1 MWAMRCQELNLRQ
14 VASTADA
21 DALLA
26 LGFLPSLEGQVGDT
40 VLDMFNHHTQRQKTQ
55 TSSSPS

>member
-1 MWAMRCQELNLRQ
+1 MRCQELNLRQ

-26 LGFLPSLEGQVGDT
+26 LGFLPSLEGQVGDA
-40 VLDMFNHHTQRQKTQ
+40 VLDMFDRRAQCQKTQ